1 MPVWRELVQALRGLI
16 EAWTDGTESN
26 RFSWFP
32 LILEVFVLMGGVIG
46 PLLIAFLTKE
56 DEGAL
61 SMQVPRWIYEFLVLG
76 LLVLFWVGWC
86 EGGYRLGRR
95 LGTIAKVTWQR
106 RLTLELWTGV
116 LFSLLLSV
124 LTTLSTLLSLVAVFL
139 MFAGIESLKAS
150 SPEQAP
156 WDAVLLGFR
165 GSFRRVSQHPLR
177 IIILMAIPGLL
188 LYLNS
193 LILRICQIHFRD
205 FLVNGNT
212 SPFIAL
218 CMVFFG
224 ILFLLLGLLGVW
236 LFFIARMDL
245 AINYLRIQPNHES
258 DLRQLEK
265 SDRFQQLD
273 TTLNSLR
280 QLSRFLAKVVFAI
293 LLIVGLYELVRSD
306 LFSRNFFYTILEA
319 CVGFVNGFVQAI
331 VDLLTK
337 FSFIVVVFI
346 LIIGLCL
353 LLVSVAN
360 GEGKGSLG
368 RFLTFLAARLQG
380 LSNFIKEHINFS
392 FSGLTIQ
399 VTTLVSVFGVIATQ
413 TYTKIVEA
421 QSLRAEQQRQQ
432 EQQMKLQQQQNQ
444 NYGDLADKQIQSFQ
458 ETLRPLMIKDNNS
471 KIDWL
476 DLDRRGQVAS
486 MTRNLLRQLVFPDG
500 NPDGPRRAR
509 ILKYL
514 YDSRFLIEN
523 TTAQAENAKCEDA
536 LSALI
541 KEPHKSTKNDSSP
554 RILSTLPSF
563 VLDQKLKDQTAAKPP
578 CSLARL
584 IPQGMDFSY
593 ANLKGA
599 FLNNAALP
607 FINLSHADLSNAQLR
622 GADLRFAN
630 LENANLRGADL
641 TAAKLNFGN
650 LVNAELRKTKVDQAS
665 FKGALLFYST
675 RDRSAEVKMEGGLSW
690 DLTKQKPDKD
700 NFEILFCPLDPRV
713 GADDK
718 PASPIAQAGAKC
730 NKRTYSGFRRSNDN
744 KISNRNWA
752 MGDFGNA
759 FIENFRLNDI
769 QFTNA
774 NLRGAVF
781 RYVNF
786 NNVSFVGANLDGARF
801 ENCALNNVD
810 FSGASIRQMAFV
822 DSSVER
828 LTLRGAQYVLPIQ
841 LGDYAD
847 DLLLLSGR
855 NMDINSTNNQSP
867 PVRLAQNL
875 LLPFLLAPF
884 PLRPIRMLIWLV
896 PYSPELLFS
905 TPNRQSIT

>member
-1 MPVWRELVQALRGLI
+1 LDQSTTTGKQHQTSYLGDGRLI
-16 EAWTDGTESN
+16 GG
-26 RFSWFP
+26 R
-32 LILEVFVLMGGVIG
+32 GVIF
-46 PLLIAFLTKE
+46 P
-56 DEGAL
+56 
-61 SMQVPRWIYEFLVLG
+61 
-76 LLVLFWVGWC
+76 
-86 EGGYRLGRR
+86 GGHR
-95 LGTIAKVTWQR
+95 
-106 RLTLELWTGV
+106 
-116 LFSLLLSV
+116 
-124 LTTLSTLLSLVAVFL
+124 
-139 MFAGIESLKAS
+139 SLKAS
-150 SPEQAP
+150 SPEQAR

-205 FLVNGNT
+205 FLVGSNT
-212 SPFIAL
+212 SFATTILAL
-218 CMVFFG
+218 FHLGWILLFG
-224 ILFLLLGLLGVW
+224 PLGVG

-392 FSGLTIQ
+392 GLTIQ

-500 NPDGPRRAR
+500 NPDGPRRAI

-523 TTAQAENAKCEDA
+523 TTALDKDSNKCSQGEDA
-536 LSALI
+536 LSGMVDYFRTTSKAD
-541 KEPHKSTKNDSSP
+541 KNVTSPHT
-554 RILSTLPSF
+554 LSTLPSF
-563 VLDQKLKDQTAAKPP
+563 VLEQKLNDQIANKTQ

-641 TAAKLNFGN
+641 TGAKLDFGN
-650 LVNAELRKTKVDQAS
+650 LTNAELRGTELGEADRRDQAS
-665 FKGALLFYST
+665 FKGSSLFYST
-675 RDRSAEVKMEGGLSW
+675 RNRDAEDKMKGSLSW
-690 DLTKQKPDKD
+690 DLTIQNSDKA
-700 NFEILFCPLDPRV
+700 NLQILFCPLDPRV
-713 GADDK
+713 DAKDN
-718 PASPIAQAGAKC
+718 PTRPIAQAGAKC
-730 NKRTYSGFRRSNDN
+730 NKRIYSGFRRSNDN

-752 MGDFGNA
+752 RGDFGNA

-801 ENCALNNVD
+801 ENCVLNNVD

-822 DSSVER
+822 GSSVER
-828 LTLRGAQYVLPIQ
+828 LTLRGAQYILPIQ
-841 LGDYAD
+841 LGDYAE

-855 NMDINSTNNQSP
+855 NMDINSKDNQSP

>member
-1 MPVWRELVQALRGLI
+1 
-16 EAWTDGTESN
+16 
-26 RFSWFP
+26 
-32 LILEVFVLMGGVIG
+32 
-46 PLLIAFLTKE
+46 
-56 DEGAL
+56 
-61 SMQVPRWIYEFLVLG
+61 
-76 LLVLFWVGWC
+76 
-86 EGGYRLGRR
+86 
-95 LGTIAKVTWQR
+95 
-106 RLTLELWTGV
+106 
-116 LFSLLLSV
+116 
-124 LTTLSTLLSLVAVFL
+124 

-150 SPEQAP
+150 SPEQAR

-177 IIILMAIPGLL
+177 FLILLAVPGLL

-273 TTLNSLR
+273 TILNGFR
-280 QLSRFLAKVVFAI
+280 QLCRNLAAVVLSI

-368 RFLTFLAARLQG
+368 RFLAFLAARLQG
-380 LSNFIKEHINFS
+380 LSNFIKEHIN

-458 ETLRPLMIKDNNS
+458 ETLRPLLIKDKIS
-471 KIDWL
+471 KIEWL

-486 MTRNLLRQLVFPDG
+486 MTRNLLRQMVFPDG

-523 TTAQAENAKCEDA
+523 ATALDKDSNKCSQGADA
-536 LSALI
+536 LSRMVDYFRTTSKAD
-541 KEPHKSTKNDSSP
+541 KNVTSPHT
-554 RILSTLPSF
+554 LSTLPSF
-563 VLDQKLKDQTAAKPP
+563 VLEQKLNDQIANKTQ

-641 TAAKLNFGN
+641 TGAKLNFGN

-675 RDRSAEVKMEGGLSW
+675 RDRDAEDKMKGGLSW
-690 DLTKQKPDKD
+690 DLTKQNSDKA
-700 NFEILFCPLDPRV
+700 NLQILFCPLDPRV
-713 GADDK
+713 EADDN

-730 NKRTYSGFRRSNDN
+730 NKRSYSGFRRSNDN

-752 MGDFGNA
+752 TGDFGNA

-801 ENCALNNVD
+801 ENCVLNNVD

-822 DSSVER
+822 GSSVER

-841 LGDYAD
+841 LGDYAE

-855 NMDINSTNNQSP
+855 NMDINSKDNQSP

-896 PYSPELLFS
+896 PYSPDLLFS

>member
-1 MPVWRELVQALRGLI
+1 
-16 EAWTDGTESN
+16 
-26 RFSWFP
+26 
-32 LILEVFVLMGGVIG
+32 
-46 PLLIAFLTKE
+46 
-56 DEGAL
+56 
-61 SMQVPRWIYEFLVLG
+61 
-76 LLVLFWVGWC
+76 
-86 EGGYRLGRR
+86 
-95 LGTIAKVTWQR
+95 
-106 RLTLELWTGV
+106 
-116 LFSLLLSV
+116 
-124 LTTLSTLLSLVAVFL
+124 
-139 MFAGIESLKAS
+139 
-150 SPEQAP
+150 
-156 WDAVLLGFR
+156 
-165 GSFRRVSQHPLR
+165 
-177 IIILMAIPGLL
+177 
-188 LYLNS
+188 
-193 LILRICQIHFRD
+193 
-205 FLVNGNT
+205 
-212 SPFIAL
+212 
-218 CMVFFG
+218 
-224 ILFLLLGLLGVW
+224 
-236 LFFIARMDL
+236 
-245 AINYLRIQPNHES
+245 
-258 DLRQLEK
+258 
-265 SDRFQQLD
+265 
-273 TTLNSLR
+273 
-280 QLSRFLAKVVFAI
+280 
-293 LLIVGLYELVRSD
+293 
-306 LFSRNFFYTILEA
+306 
-319 CVGFVNGFVQAI
+319 VGFVNGFVQAI

-368 RFLTFLAARLQG
+368 RFLAFLAARLQG
-380 LSNFIKEHINFS
+380 LSNFIKEHIN

-444 NYGDLADKQIQSFQ
+444 NYGNLADKQIQSFQ
-458 ETLRPLMIKDNNS
+458 DTLRLLLIKDSNP
-471 KIDWL
+471 KDYWL

-523 TTAQAENAKCEDA
+523 ATALSKDKECEDA

-541 KEPHKSTKNDSSP
+541 KEAGKPTKNDSSP
-554 RILSTLPSF
+554 HALSTLPSF
-563 VLDQKLKDQTAAKPP
+563 ELDQKLKDKTATKPP

-584 IPQGMDFSY
+584 VPQGMDFSY

-641 TAAKLNFGN
+641 TGAKLDFGN
-650 LVNAELRKTKVDQAS
+650 LTNAELRGTELGEAELPGTELGEADRRDQAS

-675 RDRSAEVKMEGGLSW
+675 RDRDAEDKMKGGLSW
-690 DLTKQKPDKD
+690 DLTKQNSDKA
-700 NFEILFCPLDPRV
+700 NLQILFCPLDPRV
-713 GADDK
+713 DAKDN
-718 PASPIAQAGAKC
+718 PTRPIAQAGAKC
-730 NKRTYSGFRRSNDN
+730 NKRTYSGFRRQSDN

-752 MGDFGNA
+752 TGDFGNA

-828 LTLRGAQYVLPIQ
+828 LTLRGAQYILPIQ
-841 LGDYAD
+841 LGDYAE

-855 NMDINSTNNQSP
+855 NMDINSKDNQSP